1 MEHASNK
8 KTAPWKMPIDYELV
22 KYGYMSKPRTYTMGI
37 LGVVALLVGFAA
49 STAEHEL
56 RNVFIG

>member
-1 MEHASNK
+1 
-8 KTAPWKMPIDYELV
+8 MPIDYELV

-56 RNVFIG
+56 RNVNVG